1 MWGVKSV
8 ILLRLLMV
16 VVGIAVPLA
25 VDAGVVVAKS
35 TTLHTSAA
43 GSEMLIDSPC
53 HAATVM
59 NAVLLIDL
67 LNQNFKI
74 HIFMHGISYH
84 FKEMKGNFSNYSA
97 FLRRRYRYNYM
108 QYSLM

>member
-43 GSEMLIDSPC
+43 GTDDFFG
-53 HAATVM
+53 H
-59 NAVLLIDL
+59 
-67 LNQNFKI
+67 F
-74 HIFMHGISYH
+74 HIM
-84 FKEMKGNFSNYSA
+84 ETE
-97 FLRRRYRYNYM
+97 
-108 QYSLM
+108 